1 MFRGKLHATES
12 SLLAVSYVEKVH
24 NESYGLFYRVDLGVC
39 LVAGKPLFEFPFVC
53 FFVRSHV
60 RNVCALVRSPVHPF
74 IPVLVSAFI
83 RYFVCAFVR
92 SFLRSFVTLCVRL
105 FVRWG
110 IHYSFLRSIDRSFVP
125 LLLCVCLGLFI
136 SAVFYSSIR
145 LFVCVKVFFF
155 LSINSFLS
163 YTNVLPDFRIVYD
176 RMTTRTSWM
185 KSLRSLR
192 TPT

>member
-1 MFRGKLHATES
+1 M
-12 SLLAVSYVEKVH
+12 SYVEKVH
-24 NESYGLFYRVDLGVC
+24 NESYGLSYRVDLGVC
-39 LVAGKPLFEFPFVC
+39 LVASKPLFEFPFVC

-74 IPVLVSAFI
+74 VPELVSAFI
-83 RYFVCAFVR
+83 RYFVCAIVR
-92 SFLRSFVTLCVRL
+92 SLGYSLLVPSF
-105 FVRWG
+105 
-110 IHYSFLRSIDRSFVP
+110 DRSFVCSFVV
-125 LLLCVCLGLFI
+125 LCVPRFVHFCGLLFLNQIICLCEG
-136 SAVFYSSIR
+136 
-145 LFVCVKVFFF
+145 FFF

-176 RMTTRTSWM
+176 RMMTRTSWM